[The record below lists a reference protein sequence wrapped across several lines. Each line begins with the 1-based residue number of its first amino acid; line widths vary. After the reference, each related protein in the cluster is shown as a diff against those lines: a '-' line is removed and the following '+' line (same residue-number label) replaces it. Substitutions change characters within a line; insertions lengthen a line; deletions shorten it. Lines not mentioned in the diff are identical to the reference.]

1 MKILL
6 DAASEEM
13 KHGFCAATHAHFGR
27 KEIFVI
33 SSEIFMYVYLQL
45 EIYLQVVLFQK
56 KI

>member
-45 EIYLQVVLFQK
+45 EIYLQIVLF
-56 KI
+56 